1 MRISDWSSDV
11 CSSDL
16 HIGVKRRIGRKAV
29 EAAAPHIEK
38 LVDQHVTYGAQFTRI
53 TRLTQDTRYRV
64 AAAIA
69 KGREIDLHKRNPIEV
84 RQKFPHVL
92 AWRSEEHTSE
102 IQSLMRISYAVF
114 CLKKKTSNKETH
126 VHNHNIR

>member
-84 RQKFPHVL
+84 RQTFPHVL
-92 AWRSEEHTSE
+92 AWFDADSSRVG
-102 IQSLMRISYAVF
+102 LA
-114 CLKKKTSNKETH
+114 LKGLQRDSGFLCGLDRKSTRLNSIH
-126 VHNHNIR
+126 

>member
-1 MRISDWSSDV
+1 MGRALEGSLD
-11 CSSDL
+11 

-84 RQKFPHVL
+84 RQKFQ
-92 AWRSEEHTSE
+92 RSEERRVGKECVRTCRSRW
-102 IQSLMRISYAVF
+102 SRYPS
-114 CLKKKTSNKETH
+114 KKKTKKKNLNK
-126 VHNHNIR
+126 

>member
-1 MRISDWSSDV
+1 MS
-11 CSSDL
+11 
-16 HIGVKRRIGRKAV
+16 VKRHIARKAV
-29 EAAAPHIEK
+29 ETAAPHIEK

-84 RQKFPHVL
+84 RQKLPHVL
-92 AWRSEEHTSE
+92 DWSDADSSRVG
-102 IQSLMRISYAVF
+102 LA
-114 CLKKKTSNKETH
+114 LKGLQRDSGLLCGSVIAKGEASKHKK
-126 VHNHNIR
+126 RP

>member
-84 RQKFPHVL
+84 RQTFPHVL
-92 AWRSEEHTSE
+92 ARSEEHTSE
-102 IQSLMRISYAVF
+102 LKTLIRIQNADFGR
-114 CLKKKTSNKETH
+114 K
-126 VHNHNIR
+126 

>member
-1 MRISDWSSDV
+1 MGRALEGSLD
-11 CSSDL
+11 

-38 LVDQHVTYGAQFTRI
+38 LVDQHVTYGAQFTRL
-53 TRLTQDTRYRV
+53 TRLTPDTRYRV

-69 KGREIDLHKRNPIEV
+69 TGRAIDLHKRNPIEV

-92 AWRSEEHTSE
+92 AWLASSEV
-102 IQSLMRISYAVF
+102 RRVG
-114 CLKKKTSNKETH
+114 NKCVNTGKS
-126 VHNHNIR
+126 RR